1 MCREECG
8 SGAPI
13 RPPGRVG
20 RTPWC
25 RQGRSGGTHAG
36 SHNNSGWH
44 AAGLGARL
52 TQGVAHA
59 SAYGS
64 GCGMLMV
71 AGACSFGGHAA
82 TPVTQGTTCRICGSH
97 GVEQEARQVT
107 HTPREDGSF
116 KRAVQHAPTQGC
128 PVPVVD
134 AARLRDRWQARTG
147 ESTVVMCAL
156 GQLMARLVGHQAFLG
171 KIWSRLRDS

>member
-1 MCREECG
+1 MQ
-8 SGAPI
+8 AL
-13 RPPGRVG
+13 
-20 RTPWC
+20 T
-25 RQGRSGGTHAG
+25 

-82 TPVTQGTTCRICGSH
+82 MPVTQGTTCRICGSH

-116 KRAVQHAPTQGC
+116 KRAVQHAPRQGC
-128 PVPVVD
+128 PAPVVD
-134 AARLRDRWQARTG
+134 AARLRNLWQARTG
-147 ESTVVMCAL
+147 EKTPCSCAV
-156 GQLMARLVGHQAFLG
+156 GQLKASLLGTNRLSTRNKNPACLYTPLVWFSLLAPLFLF
-171 KIWSRLRDS
+171 